1 MSTPGPETIDALAG
15 VDAAGESD
23 GFDLRRAIELD
34 EQSLLGR
41 IGFAGVYALLALAVM
56 PWQLPAAWIVS
67 LIVWELISPRVFTPW
82 MRGLD
87 DDRALSVF
95 AVSNLVGSCLYSS
108 IALAGLAVGSP
119 IGIAMGATWLS
130 GSFMNSFIYYGE
142 NRRTLWSSIG
152 PAIAAAIIGPSLIH
166 GLTWHAT
173 AVSVMILTALVAARS
188 FSLDHQVL
196 LKRLGERKSKLAEVE
211 RKLSIAVEA
220 SGDGLFESDMIA
232 GKRQVSAGWAAMVG
246 YDLAEIENPVLLD
259 FVHPDDR
266 ARVEQDYL
274 AHFRGETP
282 HTNTELRML
291 CKDGSSKWVLS
302 RARLVSRTP
311 DGRPWRFIGTTID
324 ISGRKALE
332 FQLGHARD
340 VAERANEA
348 KSTFVANMSHE
359 IRTPLNGVIGVAGVL
374 ARTQLNAEQR
384 DMVELVQSSAKVLER
399 LLSDVLDQSKLEAGD
414 FALQVAPF
422 DLRETIED
430 AAELLRARA
439 EEKGLSFELSFDAL
453 SDGQFRGDAVRIRQV
468 VSNLAANAIKFTE
481 RGEVRIEVASKAPDE
496 PGAPTHVTVTVSDTG
511 IGFDGETAQ
520 RLFARFVQAD
530 GSISRRFGGT
540 GLGLA
545 ISKALAERMG
555 GQIGAESEPGVGS
568 RFTVEL
574 PLERTMSLADYRAS
588 LGQPG
593 DDDDDED
600 PGIAL
605 AGLRILVAEDHP
617 TNRRVIELILGPLGV
632 SLTMAEDGQEA
643 VDAFQPGLFDLV
655 LMDMQMPR
663 MDGLAAMR
671 EIRRRERETGA
682 TPTPIAMLTANAM
695 EEHRQLAF
703 AAGADHHISK
713 PFTPDSLFV
722 GVAQTLAL
730 GRSGAAARPLSA
742 AG

>member
-1 MSTPGPETIDALAG
+1 MSTSGPDTIDALAG
-15 VDAAGESD
+15 VDAAGEPD

-56 PWQLPAAWIVS
+56 PWQLAAAWIVS

-87 DDRALSVF
+87 DDGALSVF

-152 PAIAAAIIGPSLIH
+152 PAIAAAIIGPSLLH
-166 GLTWHAT
+166 GLTWHAA

-220 SGDGLFESDMIA
+220 SGDGLFETDLIA
-232 GKRQVSAGWAAMVG
+232 GTRQVSAGWAAMLG
-246 YDLAEIENPVLLD
+246 YDLAEIDERPLMEW
-259 FVHPDDR
+259 VHPDDR
-266 ARVEQDYL
+266 ATLERHFA

-282 HTNTELRML
+282 HTSSELRML
-291 CKDGSSKWVLS
+291 CKDGSAKWVLS
-302 RARLVSRTP
+302 RARLVSRTAE
-311 DGRPWRFIGTTID
+311 GEPWRIIGTTID
-324 ISGRKALE
+324 ISARKALE
-332 FQLGHARD
+332 FQLQHARD

-374 ARTQLNAEQR
+374 ARTQLDGEQR

-430 AAELLRARA
+430 AAELMRARA
-439 EEKGLSFELSFDAL
+439 EEKGLSFALSFDEQSA
-453 SDGQFRGDAVRIRQV
+453 GQFRGDAVRIRQV

-481 RGEVRIEVASKAPDE
+481 RGEVRIEVASNEPDE
-496 PGAPTHVTVTVSDTG
+496 PGAPTRVTVMVSDTG
-511 IGFDGETAQ
+511 IGFDAETAD

-545 ISKALAERMG
+545 ISKALAERMD
-555 GQIGAESEPGVGS
+555 GQISAESQPGVGS

-588 LGQPG
+588 LGG
-593 DDDDDED
+593 DDGEADDED
-600 PGIAL
+600 AGVAL

-643 VDAFQPGLFDLV
+643 VDAFQPGAFDLV

-671 EIRRRERETGA
+671 EIRRREREAGA
-682 TPTPIAMLTANAM
+682 APTPIAMLTANAM
-695 EEHRQLAF
+695 EEHRQMAF

-730 GRSGAAARPLSA
+730 GRAGGPARPLSA